1 VPNIFNIWVYV
12 DISILALK
20 VIIITRKRWPII
32 KDIEED
38 ETVDNNKDLDE
49 ETLFVVSQTFKAL
62 SDPTRIRILNLLF
75 LKEYSV
81 NDIAENLHLRQST
94 VSHQLR
100 FLKNLRLVKYRR
112 EGTTLYYSHDDAHV
126 MNMLKET
133 IDHACHHWR
142 KKYERTIYRIQLNI
156 LICKY

>member
-1 VPNIFNIWVYV
+1 MPNIFNIWVYV

-112 EGTTLYYSHDDAHV
+112 ESTTLYYSHDDAHV

-133 IDHACHHWR
+133 IDHACHHWW
-142 KKYERTIYRIQLNI
+142 KNYI
-156 LICKY
+156 